1 MELEIYSMSN
11 NRIEVNSLYD
21 GKIIK
26 GIAGFYYV
34 YVEGYGVV
42 SCKAKG
48 EFRNRGIKPLVGD
61 MVSLVILDAENMLGN
76 IEEIL
81 PRKNTLIRPASANID
96 QAVVVFAMAK
106 PDPHLNLLDR
116 FLVIMKKQDIPV
128 IIVFNKTDLVS
139 EEEVANIRAIYEGC
153 GYKTIAAVAKDGL
166 GKDNIAEILDGKTS
180 VLAGPSGVGK
190 SSIMNLVQPDANME
204 TGEISRK
211 IGRGKNT
218 TRHTELIY
226 IKPKTYLLDTP
237 GFSSLYIDD
246 VEAGDLASFYQE
258 FARYEKDCRFAGCSH
273 VKEKE
278 CGVRAALKEGLIAKE
293 RYDNY
298 CKLYTEAASRKKY

>member
-1 MELEIYSMSN
+1 MDNQNIMIN
-11 NRIEVNSLYD
+11 ANSLYD

-34 YVEGYGVV
+34 YVEGLGVV

-48 EFRNRGIKPLVGD
+48 EFRNRGLKPLVGD
-61 MVSLVILDAENMLGN
+61 IVSLVIIDPNEMVGN

-116 FLVIMKKQDIPV
+116 FLVIMKKQEIPV
-128 IIVFNKTDLVS
+128 TIVFNKTDLVS
-139 EEEVANIRAIYEGC
+139 EDETRHICEIYEQC
-153 GYKTIAAVAKDGL
+153 GYKTIAVMAKNGL
-166 GKDNIAEILDGKTS
+166 GRDHIEEILDGKTS

-190 SSIMNLVQPDANME
+190 STIMNLMQPNANME

-226 IKPKTYLLDTP
+226 IKPHTYLLDTP

-246 VEAGDLASFYQE
+246 VEAIDLAKYYQE
-258 FARYEKDCRFAGCSH
+258 FSQYEKDCRFAGCSH

-278 CGVRAALKEGLIAKE
+278 CGIRNALKQGLIAKE

-298 CKLYTEAASRKKY
+298 CKLYTEAANRKKY

>member
-1 MELEIYSMSN
+1 MQIDNQNITFNYD
-11 NRIEVNSLYD
+11 SLYD

-34 YVEGYGVV
+34 YLEGLGIV

-48 EFRNRGIKPLVGD
+48 EFRNRKVKPLVGD
-61 MVSLVILDAENMLGN
+61 MVSLKLLDLESMTGN
-76 IEEIL
+76 IEDIL

-106 PDPHLNLLDR
+106 PEPHLNLLDR

-128 IIVFNKTDLVS
+128 VIVFNKTDLVDD
-139 EEEVANIRAIYEGC
+139 EEVRKLRNIYEGC
-153 GYKTIAAVAKDGL
+153 GYKTFSCVAREGL
-166 GKDNIAEILDGKTS
+166 NSEGISEILSGKTS

-190 SSIMNLVQPDANME
+190 STIMNLMQPEAKME

-218 TRHTELIY
+218 TRHTELVY
-226 IKPKTYLLDTP
+226 IKKDTYLLDTP
-237 GFSSLYIDD
+237 GFSSLFIDD
-246 VEAGDLASFYQE
+246 VEAADLASYYVE
-258 FARYEKDCRFAGCSH
+258 FVQHEKNCKFGGCSH

-278 CGVRAALKEGLIAKE
+278 CGVKDALKQGLISKE

-298 CKLYTEAASRKKY
+298 CKLYTEAISRKKY